1 MTVVQKRGRGRPRI
15 SDEERRIRA
24 EVLVRPGDMARL
36 RAAAA
41 KRGLPT
47 GRLISDLVALVL
59 EEPGPTARGVLA
71 SLLIDLGLDG
81 SVDDESSRG
90 ARQGGREG
98 RHQGPRK
105 PQDGAAPSRAS

>member
-1 MTVVQKRGRGRPRI
+1 MGRPRI

-24 EVLVRPGDMARL
+24 QILVRPDDFARL
-36 RAAAA
+36 RAAAV

-59 EEPGPTARGVLA
+59 EVPGPTARGVLA
-71 SLLIDLGLDG
+71 SVLIDLGLDG
-81 SVDDESSRG
+81 SVDAESSRRRGREAG
-90 ARQGGREG
+90 AREG

-105 PQDGAAPSRAS
+105 RQDGPASSRAS